1 MPSDRRKRRSLWPGL
16 AAGSLA
22 LGGGAL
28 ALSNPEL
35 RQKLVNAASRFFP
48 DNSKAPDPQVKP
60 QQPPQPPPEPQ
71 PQVVEEPSP
80 ELTPEQEQKLNEM
93 AALINR
99 GHSVQL
105 GNPMGTETGT
115 WPYIA
120 GSLATA
126 TGLTVGLDRAKA
138 FQQRKPPVLK
148 PPVLN
153 PTGAN
158 PVLNPT
164 GVNPV
169 LNPTGVNPVLNPAG
183 VKPPVLP
190 TSTQPTS
197 QGSWISQ
204 GLTGLKNRLAYVKAN
219 PGAAAL
225 RAGKFV
231 GQGGLGIVSNYYG
244 DQMGQRAIDSGY
256 GRSPLLPEAVRK
268 AYYGSIAPT
277 ITGIMPFMGPAGL
290 IGSAANIGVGA
301 VTEGMINKA
310 EEMQN
315 QFDRLGVVQNAFYN
329 LNKSINDPALG
340 PVALEE
346 LVNHLQ
352 AQGFNSLDDFF
363 NQLRA
368 SIDDPQI
375 ADKTIQNYQKLLSNL
390 E

>member
-1 MPSDRRKRRSLWPGL
+1 MPSDRRKKRSLWPGL
-16 AAGSLA
+16 VAGTLA

-105 GNPMGTETGT
+105 GNPTGTETRT
-115 WPYIA
+115 WPYVA
-120 GSLATA
+120 GSLGTA
-126 TGLTVGLDRAKA
+126 AGLTVGLDRAKA
-138 FQQRKPPVLK
+138 FQQR
-148 PPVLN
+148 
-153 PTGAN
+153 
-158 PVLNPT
+158 
-164 GVNPV
+164 
-169 LNPTGVNPVLNPAG
+169 
-183 VKPPVLP
+183 KPPVLP

-219 PGAAAL
+219 PGAAAW
-225 RAGKFV
+225 RTGKFV
-231 GQGGLGIVSNYYG
+231 GKGALGVVSNYYG